1 MLLTTDTLC
10 TTPQGPEA
18 TVCSAAGPAGE
29 DSVSLNDDSLAGASV
44 LQKDPAPSPSPP
56 APRALAGAL
65 PAGPLAA
72 AGHGPADAPQ
82 LQPPASEE
90 ERLELVAALWQAQP
104 GERFGA
110 VTG

>member
-1 MLLTTDTLC
+1 MLLTTVTLC

-29 DSVSLNDDSLAGASV
+29 DSVSVNDDSLTGASV
-44 LQKDPAPSPSPP
+44 LQKDPAPAPP
-56 APRALAGAL
+56 APRALAGTL

-90 ERLELVAALWQAQP
+90 ERLELVAALRQAQP